1 MLYQLI
7 YTSYATDALTRPVLN
22 EIAEFSRQRNEASGI
37 TGVML
42 FHDGS
47 ILQVLEGEK
56 DVVEALYAKIEKD
69 SRHIQTMVLLRRETE
84 IREFQG
90 WRIGFKHIDDD
101 SEDSPLFKLTHNTLK
116 RVIPAN
122 SSVELQTISR
132 TYARVNGL

>member
-7 YTSYATDALTRPVLN
+7 YTSYATEALTPSVLN
-22 EIAEFSRQRNEASGI
+22 EIADLSRRNNTEAGI

-42 FHDGS
+42 YHDGS

-56 DVVEALYAKIEKD
+56 DAVETLYAKIEKD
-69 SRHIQTMVLLRRETE
+69 PRHIQTMVLIRRESDF
-84 IREFQG
+84 REFQG
-90 WRIGFKHIDDD
+90 WRMGFKHIEDDGD
-101 SEDSPLFKLTHNTLK
+101 DSPLFKLTHDTLK

-122 SSVELQTISR
+122 SSSELQTISR

>member
-7 YTSYATDALTRPVLN
+7 FTSYATEALTPSVLN
-22 EIAEFSRQRNEASGI
+22 EIADLSRQNNLASGI

-42 FHDGS
+42 YHDGS

-56 DVVEALYAKIEKD
+56 NVVEALFAKIEKD
-69 SRHIQTMVLLRRETE
+69 PRHIQIMVLLRREAE
-84 IREFQG
+84 IREFEG
-90 WRIGFKHIDDD
+90 WKMGFKHIDANG
-101 SEDSPLFKLTHNTLK
+101 EETPLFKLTHNTLK

-122 SSVELQTISR
+122 CSAELQTISR